1 MASAGGNDGG
11 GSTGT
16 SVGRESG
23 SDRERGS
30 VSGSNIAASSSP
42 VVTGSNASTSASGTL
57 QEDSIEGLQKEIEQL
72 KRRIIEERNKLCDRT
87 VGQVAESIE
96 PIQGLN
102 IKVRRS
108 LKGHNAKVLCLDW
121 CLDKRHMVS
130 SSQDGKLIV
139 WDAFTTNK
147 EHAVTMPTTWVMA
160 CAYGPSGNIV
170 ACGGLDNKIAVYPL
184 SLDEDVATKKR
195 TVGTH
200 TSYMSCCLFP
210 GSDNQVL
217 TGSGD
222 ATCALWDVESGQV
235 LQSFHGHNADVMSI
249 DLAPGP
255 NPNTFVSGACDKMA
269 FVWDM
274 RTGNYVQYFEGH
286 DSDINAVKY
295 HPSGDAIGTGSDDA
309 TCRLF
314 DLRADRE
321 VAKYTKE
328 SILFGVNAVDFSTS
342 GRILFAGYNDYAVN
356 MWDTLKSHRIAMLYG
371 HENRVSSLKISP
383 DGTAIATGSWD
394 YSLKIWA

>member
-11 GSTGT
+11 GTTGGT
-16 SVGRESG
+16 SMGRDSG
-23 SDRERGS
+23 SERERGS
-30 VSGSNIAASSSP
+30 GSNIGSSSSP
-42 VVTGSNASTSASGTL
+42 VVTGSNACTSTTGTI

-72 KRRIIEERNKLCDRT
+72 KKRIIEERNKLCDRT

-121 CLDKRHMVS
+121 CLDKRHLVS

-139 WDAFTTNK
+139 WDAFSTNK

-383 DGTAIATGSWD
+383 DGTSIATGSWD